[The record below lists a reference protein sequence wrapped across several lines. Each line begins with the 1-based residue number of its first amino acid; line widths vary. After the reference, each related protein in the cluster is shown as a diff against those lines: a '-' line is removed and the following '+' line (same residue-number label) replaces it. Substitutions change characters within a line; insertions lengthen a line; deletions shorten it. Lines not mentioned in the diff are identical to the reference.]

1 MPAKIAKSRHM
12 PSNLVSDRP
21 PLISLLRILS
31 MVLIGYVV
39 LGPFFGVGV
48 ASLLYGADFLQHM
61 SDPAGH
67 PEIKYALLLSQ
78 GVAATVGLILLP
90 IFYLYQSEHKKLSSF
105 FYNEPSWLVV
115 IPSVAV
121 GVIGV
126 AVSISPVVE
135 WNMNV
140 QFPDWMAS
148 FGHWVRTTEN
158 LAAGIIKAITSD
170 LTPSSFAI
178 TFLVVA
184 VIAAVGEE
192 LVFRG
197 MIQNEMT
204 RAVRNP
210 HLAIWLTAIFFS
222 AFHLQFLGF
231 FPRVLLG
238 AFLGYLYYWSG
249 NLWIP
254 VLGHFFN
261 NGIQVVGLYL
271 YQQGIISTDMEST
284 ESAPWKMVGI
294 AVILSG
300 ILFVF
305 YKNYFL
311 SRSTSI
317 RGFTQEL

>member
-1 MPAKIAKSRHM
+1 MPL
-12 PSNLVSDRP
+12 NLVSDRP

-31 MVLIGYVV
+31 VVLIGFVV
-39 LGPFFGVGV
+39 IGPFAGVGV
-48 ASLLYGADFLQHM
+48 ASLLYGSDFLQHM
-61 SDPAGH
+61 SNPAAYPG
-67 PEIKYALLLSQ
+67 IKYSILLSQ

-105 FYNEPSWLVV
+105 FYNEPAWLVV
-115 IPSVAV
+115 IPAIAV

-126 AVSISPVVE
+126 AVAITPVVE
-135 WNMNV
+135 WNMHV
-140 QFPDWMAS
+140 TFPEWMAS
-148 FGHWVRTTEN
+148 FGQWVRSTEE

-170 LTPSSFAI
+170 LTPASFAC

-197 MIQNEMT
+197 LIQNEMI

-231 FPRVLLG
+231 VPRILLG
-238 AFLGYLYYWSG
+238 AFLGYIYYWSG

-254 VLGHFFN
+254 ILGHFFN
-261 NGIQVVGLYL
+261 NGLQVVALYL
-271 YQQGIISTDMEST
+271 HQQGIISTDIEST
-284 ESAPWKMVGI
+284 ESAPWEMVGI
-294 AVILSG
+294 AVVLTG
-300 ILFVF
+300 LLCVF

>member
-1 MPAKIAKSRHM
+1 M

-31 MVLIGYVV
+31 MVLIGFV
-39 LGPFFGVGV
+39 LIGPFFGVAV
-48 ASLLYGADFLQHM
+48 ASLLYGVDFLTHM
-61 SDPAGH
+61 SDPLGH
-67 PEIKYALLLSQ
+67 PDIKYAILLSQ
-78 GVAATVGLILLP
+78 GIASTVGLILLP
-90 IFYLYQSEHKKLSSF
+90 AFYLYQSERKKLSPF

-115 IPSVAV
+115 IPAVAA

-126 AVSISPVVE
+126 AVAISPVVE
-135 WNMNV
+135 WNMNI
-140 QFPDWMAS
+140 QFPESMAA
-148 FGHWVRTTEN
+148 FGNWVRSTET
-158 LAAGIIKAITSD
+158 LAANIIKSITAN
-170 LTPSSFAI
+170 LTPSSFAV
-178 TFLVVA
+178 TLLVVA
-184 VIAAVGEE
+184 VIAAFGEE
-192 LVFRG
+192 FVFRG
-197 MIQNEMT
+197 LIQNEMT

-254 VLGHFFN
+254 ILAHFLN

-271 YQQGIISTDMEST
+271 YQQGIISTDIEST

-294 AVILSG
+294 AIVLTG
-300 ILFVF
+300 VLFVF